1 MVVRLLLLVSL
12 SLAVMSG
19 HAGIKDVETSTYQVN
34 GIFLAAAEVGDPE
47 GEPVLLV
54 MGLGTSYLRWGDPLV
69 DGLVDAGYRVV
80 LFDNRDVGQS
90 QRMDHLGEPVI
101 WWELLKDKLGFSIN
115 TAYEL
120 SDMADD
126 AVLLLDQLGIES
138 AHVVGASMGGMIAQ
152 IIAYEHPQRVK
163 TLTSIMSTSGA
174 PHLPEP
180 TEAALNSLQTASYST
195 DKELKENNERGFW
208 PQAVPRQL
216 MAIFA
221 AGDRSESVKTIEA
234 NTLVL
239 HGRNDG
245 LLPLAHGEHTRSLI
259 LKSKMVIYE
268 GMGHNLPASV
278 VPKMVAD
285 IAAHIEDS

>member
-1 MVVRLLLLVSL
+1 VRRFWLLVSL
-12 SLAVMSG
+12 SVMVLSAQ
-19 HAGIKDVETSTYQVN
+19 AGIKDIEPNLYQVN
-34 GIFLAAAEVGDPE
+34 GVSLAAVEVGDPE

-54 MGLGTSYLRWGDPLV
+54 MGLGSSYKLWGDPLI

-80 LFDNRDVGQS
+80 LFDNRDVGGS
-90 QRMDHLGEPVI
+90 QRMNHLGEPVI
-101 WWELLKDKLGFSIN
+101 WWEVLKDKLGFSVS

-126 AVLLLDQLGIES
+126 AALLLEKLDIDK

-152 IIAYEHPQRVK
+152 IMAYDHPQRVK

-180 TEAALNSLQTASYST
+180 TEAAMNSLESASYST
-195 DKELKENNERGFW
+195 DDELLKNNERGFW

-221 AGDRSESVKTIEA
+221 AGDRSDSLKQIQA
-234 NTLVL
+234 DTLVL
-239 HGRNDG
+239 HGRDDG
-245 LLPLAHGEHTRSLI
+245 LLPLAHGEHTHALI
-259 LKSKMVIYE
+259 SKSRMVVYE
-268 GMGHNLPASV
+268 GMGHNLPQQV

-285 IAAHIEDS
+285 IAAHIEGS